1 MLLNYHIFLL
11 LLKLDVFFFFGF
23 SLQFLMM
30 ILKSYDPEFW
40 LTILA
45 LPLTLIILLLA
56 IYGVRNENKRFMFA
70 FIAGLMVAMIYFI
83 FKIVKIYL
91 PSNHEKYM
99 YSKVILTLFGK
110 FKILYTMAVLTIY

>member
-1 MLLNYHIFLL
+1 MLLNYHIFVL

-56 IYGVRNENKRFMFA
+56 IYGVRNENKHFMFA
-70 FIAGLMVAMIYFI
+70 FIAGLLIAMVYFI
-83 FKIVKIYL
+83 FKIVKIYQ
-91 PSNHEKYM
+91 PSNYDKYK
-99 YSKVILTLFGK
+99 YSKIILTLFGK
-110 FKILYTMAVLTIY
+110 F